1 MNARFRAVIL
11 VSEESCGRTHLKM
24 EKDKEKKKDRH
35 VSNTGMSGLTKK
47 QGAGGKGTWGKGGID
62 DLKQNGLDADD
73 PNYASDEEE
82 VLLAKTEVTSPIVS
96 IVHDFLLSGD
106 VIDVVSG
113 LKELSNTPNV
123 HEQFVKKALTVSM
136 DHHAYE
142 REQISKLLSGLYND
156 VIPPE
161 KFTIGFQICL
171 DAIDDLAL
179 DTPDAT
185 EVLAKFLA
193 RAIVDEIVPPAF
205 IKSAVVSTPKG
216 EEVLA
221 MASGLITESH
231 RLDRLAHIWGPGDLS
246 SVKRLKEEV
255 NFLLQEYLTSGD
267 TQEADKSV
275 RRLNV
280 PSFHFQLVKQ
290 AVRMALQIRPEERRK
305 LSLLLSFFYGTGL
318 VSSEHIEKGLR
329 TCHGSI
335 KDISLDVPNAEQL
348 LQEFISQAKGDGY
361 LLQEFTL

>member
-1 MNARFRAVIL
+1 
-11 VSEESCGRTHLKM
+11 M
-24 EKDKEKKKDRH
+24 EKEKEKKKDRH
-35 VSNTGMSGLTKK
+35 SNTGMSGLPKK
-47 QGAGGKGTWGKGGID
+47 QGAGGKGTWGKGGMD
-62 DLKQNGLDADD
+62 DLKQNGEDSHD
-73 PNYASDEEE
+73 PNYTSDEEE
-82 VLLAKTEVTSPIVS
+82 VLLLSKSAATSPIVA

-106 VIDVVSG
+106 VSDVVSG
-113 LKELSNTPNV
+113 LKELSTTPNL
-123 HEQFVKKALTVSM
+123 HEQFVKKSLTVAM
-136 DHHAYE
+136 EHHSYE

-156 VIPPE
+156 AIPPE

-171 DAIDDLAL
+171 DSIDDLAL
-179 DTPDAT
+179 DTPEAT

-205 IKSAVVSTPKG
+205 VKSAIATSPRA

-255 NFLLQEYLTSGD
+255 NLLLQEYLTSGD

-290 AVRMALQIRPEERRK
+290 AVRMALQLKPEERRK

-329 TCHGSI
+329 TCQASI
-335 KDISLDVPNAEQL
+335 KDIALDIPNAEL
-348 LQEFISQAKGDGY
+348 LLKEFIAQAKEDGY
-361 LLQEFTL
+361 LFQEFTL

>member
-1 MNARFRAVIL
+1 MER
-11 VSEESCGRTHLKM
+11 
-24 EKDKEKKKDRH
+24 EKDKKKDRH
-35 VSNTGMSGLTKK
+35 SNTGMSGLPKK

-62 DLKQNGLDADD
+62 DLKQKGVDSQD
-73 PNYASDEEE
+73 PNYASDEDEE
-82 VLLAKTEVTSPIVS
+82 VLLAKTEVTSPLVTIVQ
-96 IVHDFLLSGD
+96 DFLLSGD
-106 VIDVVSG
+106 ATDVISG
-113 LKELSNTPNV
+113 IKDLNNTPNIY
-123 HEQFVKKALTVSM
+123 EQFVKKSVTIAFEHNSF
-136 DHHAYE
+136 E
-142 REQISKLLSGLYND
+142 REQISKLLSNLYND

-161 KFTIGFQICL
+161 KFTIGFQLCL
-171 DAIDDLAL
+171 DSIEDLIL

-205 IKSAVVSTPKG
+205 IKSAVCSSTKS

-255 NFLLQEYLTSGD
+255 NLLLQEYLTSGD

-290 AVRMALQIRPEERRK
+290 AVRMALQLRPEERRK
-305 LSLLLSFFYGTGL
+305 LSSLLSFFYSTGL
-318 VSSEHIEKGLR
+318 ISSDHIEKGLR
-329 TCHGSI
+329 TCHASI

-348 LQEFISQAKGDGY
+348 LNEFISKAKEDGY